1 MDKEADIKKRIDS
14 FRDDYQTL
22 IKKHQVDLTS
32 YPVFVPNANGV
43 YQVSVN
49 VQIVDTKHLPIKS
62 PLETEM
68 KLK

>member
-1 MDKEADIKKRIDS
+1 MDKEADIAKRIED
-14 FRDDYQTL
+14 FKADYQAL
-22 IKKHQVDLTS
+22 VKKHQVDLTS

-49 VQIVDTKHLPIKS
+49 VQIVDTKYLPTKS
-62 PLETEM
+62 PLETEI